1 MKLNISGK
9 ITQYFINSQLTVL
22 LMAATAVLGL
32 FALVFTPREE
42 NPQIVVPA
50 ANVMVML
57 PGASAQ
63 EVEELISKKLE
74 AKLWEIPGVEDVYSM
89 SMNSLAVVTV
99 KFHVGQDKERSIV
112 KLYDKIMS
120 NMDLTPPGASQPLVK
135 PIDVDDVPI
144 VAITISGAPGTG
156 FDDAKLKIVADHV
169 LDELRKIPGVGNT
182 AVIGGR
188 SRQVRI
194 TLDPQRI
201 AGHGLSPL
209 QIMQSLNISNANL
222 AAGDLEQGSKKL
234 AVEAGGFF
242 SSAAEVRNAVVGVA
256 NNKPIY
262 LGDVADVTDGVEET
276 VRLTRMAVVSGHAD
290 HGDPQ
295 SAVQAAGELP
305 AVTIALAKRQKLN
318 AVQISNEILAKLDEL
333 KKTQI
338 PSGINVT
345 ITRND
350 GKAANDAVN
359 ELVFHLVVSI
369 IVVIILLFVTLGWRE
384 AAIVALAIPLTL
396 FITLAIGMVAG
407 QTINRITLFALI
419 LSLGLLVDD
428 AIVVVENIHRHYK
441 LQQHSRLQGAIM
453 AVNEIGM
460 PTILATLTVVLA
472 FIPMAFVTGMMGPY
486 MMPIPFNVPVAMI
499 TSLLVAFVVTPWA
512 SYRLMKTEQHGAAQP
527 LEETRIYRI
536 YRSVLAPLLESP
548 LKRKFFLGV
557 IALVFLVTMSF
568 PLFQWVKFRMLP
580 KANKNTFLVSID
592 MAPGTV
598 LENTDRVARAVGDY
612 VRRIPEVKD
621 YETFVG
627 TGSVIDFN
635 GLLRGGAFREAS
647 HFADIRV
654 NLHDKEERKASS
666 EKIVLRIRQDIARIA
681 QEHGAN
687 IKLVE
692 DPPGPPVRA
701 TVVAEIYG
709 PDLATQREIARDV
722 RALFAKTDQVVDID
736 DSVKEKQDKYQF
748 VVDKEKASL
757 AGISTEQIVHTLRM
771 SLAGMAVSTLHV
783 PGSKNPVAITLRL
796 PKSDR
801 TGLADMDKVF
811 VTGPQGSQVPLM
823 SLIKV
828 VPAEMD
834 RLIHHKNLEPVTY
847 VYAEMGDR
855 SQVYAVLDMMKY
867 HRNHPLPKGYSIK
880 WDGEMKLTL
889 DVFRDLGAAM
899 GVALIAI
906 YLLLVGR
913 FRSFTIPVVIMAS
926 IPLSMIGIMPGFAM
940 TNVYFSATSM
950 IGVIALAGIVVRNS
964 IVLLEFIIDKKQEGV
979 PLQQALIEAGA
990 IRTRPIVLT
999 AAAAILGSAV
1009 IVTDPVWSG
1018 LALAL
1023 IFGMLA
1029 STALTLVVIPVFY
1042 YIVEKKNWETVREAA
1057 DETQQAEP
1065 DSIKLQTQDSP
1076 AHI

>member
-22 LMAATAVLGL
+22 LMAATAILGL
-32 FALVFTPREE
+32 FALWFTPREE

-50 ANVMVML
+50 ANVMVMM
-57 PGASAQ
+57 PGASAK
-63 EVEELISKKLE
+63 EVEELVSKPLE
-74 AKLWEIPGVEDVYSM
+74 AKLWEIPGVEDVYSV
-89 SMNSLAVVTV
+89 SMNSMSVVTV
-99 KFHVGQDKERSIV
+99 KFFVGQDKERSMV
-112 KLYDKIMS
+112 KLYGKIMS
-120 NMDLTPPGASQPLVK
+120 NMDFAPPGASQPLVK

-144 VAITISGAPGTG
+144 VAITLSGAPGTSY
-156 FDDAKLKIVADHV
+156 DDAQLRLVADHM
-169 LDELRKIPGVGNT
+169 LDELRKVPGVGNT
-182 AVIGGR
+182 VVIGGR
-188 SRQVRI
+188 SRQVRV
-194 TLDPQRI
+194 TLDPLRLS
-201 AGHGLSPL
+201 GYGLSPL
-209 QIMQSLNISNANL
+209 QIAGAINVSNANL
-222 AAGDLEQGSKKL
+222 LSGDLEQGSKKL
-234 AVEAGGFF
+234 VLETGGFF
-242 SSAAEVRNAVVGVA
+242 DKADDVKNAVVGVA
-256 NNKPIY
+256 NGKPVY
-262 LGDVADVTDGVEET
+262 LGDVADVSDGSEET
-276 VRLTRMAVVSGHAD
+276 VKLTRIAFGADHTRYAGHA
-290 HGDPQ
+290 GGE
-295 SAVQAAGELP
+295 VAGTGTTALLERP
-305 AVTIALAKRQKLN
+305 AVTVALAKRQKLN
-318 AVQISNEILAKLDEL
+318 AVKVAGQILTKLEEL

-338 PSGINVT
+338 PPGIDVT
-345 ITRND
+345 VTRDD
-350 GKAANDAVN
+350 GKTANDAVN

-369 IVVIILLFVTLGWRE
+369 IVVIVLLFITLGWRE

-441 LQQHSRLQGAIM
+441 LQQHSRLQSAIM

-499 TSLLVAFVVTPWA
+499 VSLLVAFVVTPWA
-512 SYRLMKTEQHGAAQP
+512 SYRLMKEDHPAGNPPA
-527 LEETRIYRI
+527 LEETRIYRL
-536 YRSVLAPLLESP
+536 YKKMLAPLLVNP
-548 LKRKFFLGV
+548 AKRK
-557 IALVFLVTMSF
+557 VFLSIILAIFVITMSF

-592 MAPGTV
+592 MPVGTV
-598 LENTDRVARAVGDY
+598 LENTDRVARVVGDY
-612 VRRIPEVKD
+612 LRRIPEVKD

-627 TGSVIDFN
+627 TGSVMDFN

-654 NLHDKEERKASS
+654 NLTDKKERAISS
-666 EKIVLRIRQDIARIA
+666 EKLVLKIRPDIDQIGG
-681 QEHGAN
+681 QYGAN

-709 PDLATQREIARDV
+709 PDYSKQREIAGDIK
-722 RALFAKTDQVVDID
+722 ALFAKTDQVVDID
-736 DSVKEKQDKYQF
+736 DSVKEKQDKYQLI
-748 VVDKEKASL
+748 VDKEKAAL
-757 AGISTEQIVHTLRM
+757 TGISTEQIVQTLRL
-771 SLAGMAVSTLHV
+771 SVAGMAVSTLHV
-783 PGSKNPVAITLRL
+783 PSAKSPIAIMLRL

-801 TGLADMDKVF
+801 TGLSDMDKVYLS
-811 VTGPQGSQVPLM
+811 GPQGSQVPLS
-823 SLIKV
+823 SLVKI

-834 RLIHHKNLEPVTY
+834 KAVYHKNLQPVTY
-847 VYAEMGDR
+847 VYGEMGNR
-855 SQVYAVLDMMKY
+855 SQVYAVLDMMK
-867 HRNHPLPKGYSIK
+867 HLWKHPLPEGYSIK

-913 FRSFTIPVVIMAS
+913 FRSFTIPVIIMAA

-940 TNVYFSATSM
+940 TGVYFSATSM

-964 IVLLEFIIDKKQEGV
+964 IVLLEFILDKKQEGL
-979 PLQQALIEAGA
+979 PLEQALIEAGA
-990 IRTRPIVLT
+990 IRLRPIVLT

-1009 IVTDPVWSG
+1009 IVRDPVWSG

-1042 YIVEKKNWETVREAA
+1042 YIVEKKHWE
-1057 DETQQAEP
+1057 QA
-1065 DSIKLQTQDSP
+1065 
-1076 AHI
+1076 

>member
-22 LMAATAVLGL
+22 LMAATAVTGL
-32 FALVFTPREE
+32 FALAFTPREE

-50 ANVMVML
+50 ANVMVMM
-57 PGASAQ
+57 PGSSAK
-63 EVEELISKKLE
+63 EVEELVSKKLE
-74 AKLWEIPGVEDVYSM
+74 AKLWEIPGVEDVYSV
-89 SMNSLAVVTV
+89 SMNSMSVVTV
-99 KFHVGQDKERSIV
+99 KFFVGQDKERSFV
-112 KLYDKIMS
+112 KLYDKLMS
-120 NMDLTPPGASQPLVK
+120 NMDFAPPGTSQPLVK

-144 VAITISGAPGTG
+144 VAITLSGAPGTNY
-156 FDDAKLKIVADHV
+156 DDAQLRLVADHV
-169 LDELRKIPGVGNT
+169 LDELRKVPGVGNSL
-182 AVIGGR
+182 VIGGR
-188 SRQVRI
+188 SRQVRVTI
-194 TLDPQRI
+194 DPLRVS
-201 AGHGLSPL
+201 GYGLSPL
-209 QIMQSLNISNANL
+209 QIAAAINASNANL
-222 AAGDLEQGSKKL
+222 LSGDLEQGSKKL
-234 AVEAGGFF
+234 AVETGGFF
-242 SSAAEVRNAVVGVA
+242 EKESDVKNAIVGVA
-256 NNKPIY
+256 NGRPVF
-262 LGDVADVTDGVEET
+262 LGDVADVSDGFEET
-276 VRLTRMAVVSGHAD
+276 VKLTRITFNGMHSGHASTTVNS
-290 HGDPQ
+290 DP
-295 SAVQAAGELP
+295 AGERP
-305 AVTIALAKRQKLN
+305 AVTVALAKRQKLN
-318 AVQISNEILAKLDEL
+318 AVKISNQILAKLDEL

-338 PSGINVT
+338 PSGIVVT
-345 ITRND
+345 VTRND
-350 GKAANDAVN
+350 GKTANDAVN

-369 IVVIILLFVTLGWRE
+369 IVVIILLFITLGWRE

-441 LQQHSRLQGAIM
+441 LQQQSRLQGAIM

-472 FIPMAFVTGMMGPY
+472 FIPMAFVTGMMGPD

-499 TSLLVAFVVTPWA
+499 TSLFVAFIVTPWA
-512 SYRLMKTEQHGAAQP
+512 SYRLMKAEHHGSPPP
-527 LEETRIYRI
+527 LEETRIYQL
-536 YRSVLAPLLESP
+536 YKGVLAPLLSNGG
-548 LKRKFFLGV
+548 RRRAFLGV
-557 IALVFLVTMSF
+557 IAVVFLVTMSF
-568 PLFQWVKFRMLP
+568 PVFQWVKFRMLP

-592 MAPGTV
+592 MPAGTV

-612 VRRIPEVKD
+612 LRRMPEAKD

-647 HFADIRV
+647 HYADVRV
-654 NLHDKEERKASS
+654 NLIDKEDRSVSS
-666 EKIVLRIRQDIARIA
+666 EKIVLRMRPDIEKIAR
-681 QEHGAN
+681 ETGAN

-692 DPPGPPVRA
+692 DPPGPPVRS
-701 TVVAEIYG
+701 TVVADIYG
-709 PDLATQREIARDV
+709 PAYDKQRDIAGDV
-722 RALFAKTDQVVDID
+722 KALFAKTDQVVDID
-736 DSVKEKQDKYQF
+736 DSVKEKQDKYRLI
-748 VVDKEKASL
+748 VDKEKAAL
-757 AGISTEQIVHTLRM
+757 MGVSTEQIVQTLR
-771 SLAGMAVSTLHV
+771 LCVAGMAVSTLHV
-783 PGSKNPVAITLRL
+783 PSARNPVSIMLRL
-796 PKSDR
+796 PRGDR
-801 TGLADMDKVF
+801 SGLSDMDKVF
-811 VTGPQGSQVPLM
+811 LSGSQGNQIPL
-823 SLIKV
+823 SSVVTV
-828 VPAEMD
+828 VPSEMD
-834 RLIHHKNLEPVTY
+834 KAVYHKNLEPVTY
-847 VYAEMGDR
+847 VYGEMGDR
-855 SQVYAVLDMMKY
+855 SQVYAVIDMVRHLWK
-867 HRNHPLPKGYSIK
+867 HPLPEGYRIK

-913 FRSFTIPVVIMAS
+913 FRSFTIPFVIMAS

-940 TNVYFSATSM
+940 TGVYFSATSM

-964 IVLLEFIIDKKQEGV
+964 IVLLEFILDKKQEGM
-979 PLQQALIEAGA
+979 PIEQALIEAGA

-1042 YIVEKKNWETVREAA
+1042 YIVEKRSWEKA
-1057 DETQQAEP
+1057 
-1065 DSIKLQTQDSP
+1065 
-1076 AHI
+1076 